1 MKKYIETLASGLI
14 AGAVIMQLIN
24 IAVRDLIDR
33 NFYIGGEVLLPA
45 LIGLVGYIGW
55 NSADVYFKAVR
66 HKEIYQKGFNEG
78 ARIHNY
84 QIVIPLEG
92 SDERKE
98 SA

>member
-1 MKKYIETLASGLI
+1 MKKYIETLAAGLI

-24 IAVRDLIDR
+24 MAVESLIDR
-33 NFYIGGEVLLPA
+33 RLHMGGEFLLPV

-55 NSADVYFKAVR
+55 NSADAYFKAVK
-66 HKEIYQKGFNEG
+66 HNEIYRKGFNDG

-92 SDERKE
+92 SNENE
-98 SA
+98 M

>member
-14 AGAVIMQLIN
+14 TGAVIMQLIN
-24 IAVRDLIDR
+24 MAVQKIIDR
-33 NFYIGGEVLLPA
+33 RLHMGGEVLFPL

-55 NSADVYFKAVR
+55 NLADAYFKAVR

-92 SDERKE
+92 SNENE
-98 SA
+98 M